1 MNSTTH
7 RYIFIYIYIYIIYIY
22 KLLTPLNELD
32 YSPHPTNHSSDHWPG
47 AVVSMVNCTGPCLAR
62 HDRWLFLARTAAAAH
77 PKWEVAA
84 AYLHQMRLL
93 YPRRAFASTRFADR

>member
-1 MNSTTH
+1 
-7 RYIFIYIYIYIIYIY
+7 
-22 KLLTPLNELD
+22 
-32 YSPHPTNHSSDHWPG
+32 
-47 AVVSMVNCTGPCLAR
+47 MVNCTGPCLAR